1 LTSNFSQFTKQTH
14 TMPFCSFLFLTCVA
28 PTAPMQQQTQAA
40 IDPITPVDN
49 GGFDDD
55 IPF

>member
-1 LTSNFSQFTKQTH
+1 MVSITPSQII
-14 TMPFCSFLFLTCVA
+14 
-28 PTAPMQQQTQAA
+28 A
-40 IDPITPVDN
+40 INVVDPITPVDN